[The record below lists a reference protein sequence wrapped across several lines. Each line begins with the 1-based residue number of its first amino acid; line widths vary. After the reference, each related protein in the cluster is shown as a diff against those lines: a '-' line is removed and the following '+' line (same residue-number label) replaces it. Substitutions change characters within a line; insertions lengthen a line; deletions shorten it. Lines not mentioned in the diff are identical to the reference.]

1 MRETRQKIQYKIA
14 EGSSNTSSFAG
25 LAPIVEFYHRSGL
38 PDVIDKSIG
47 IRTTRGRKDHDH
59 VLSLVLLQLAGAS
72 AVDHLPFLKEKLSF
86 ERLGVDIPSPTACRA
101 WLKEFHNP
109 NEDIKRGMGKAF
121 IPESNRH
128 LDGFGKVF
136 THLFSVISAMDPR
149 ASITLDQ
156 DATFIETE
164 SKGAL
169 WNYQGNRSY
178 EAFSTYCPEHDLVL
192 ASKYSDG
199 NVPPGYM
206 QFEEFKEVL
215 KGLPEEVTQVS
226 LRSDSAGYQTDL
238 LRYCS
243 EGRDSRFGFIPFTIS
258 SPVRKEFK
266 QAVKAVA
273 EREWKPLMRRD
284 SDGSLIPTG
293 QEWAE
298 VVYVPDNLS
307 RKKHGPDYRFLAVRE
322 KYCGPLD
329 EIKDNFEKN
338 SENETLSAPGRI
350 NNEAG
355 GYQLYIPQVIEAIEK
370 ENPDLRRLHLT
381 GMGTDI
387 YKITAVATNI
397 EDGTDGERYGLKTG
411 ETMDGGKI
419 ICWHRQR
426 CGKSEELHH
435 ILKDN
440 LAGGHIPS
448 ANFGANA
455 AWWNIS
461 VLALNLH
468 NILKNQILPKGFSQS
483 RPKTLRFMLYTMA
496 GRIVSHGRRIMIKV
510 WRNDRGCELFRHAM
524 ERIARM
530 PAFGT

>member
-1 MRETRQKIQYKIA
+1 
-14 EGSSNTSSFAG
+14 
-25 LAPIVEFYHRSGL
+25 
-38 PDVIDKSIG
+38 
-47 IRTTRGRKDHDH
+47 
-59 VLSLVLLQLAGAS
+59 
-72 AVDHLPFLKEKLSF
+72 
-86 ERLGVDIPSPTACRA
+86 
-101 WLKEFHNP
+101 
-109 NEDIKRGMGKAF
+109 
-121 IPESNRH
+121 
-128 LDGFGKVF
+128 
-136 THLFSVISAMDPR
+136 
-149 ASITLDQ
+149 
-156 DATFIETE
+156 
-164 SKGAL
+164 
-169 WNYQGNRSY
+169 
-178 EAFSTYCPEHDLVL
+178 
-192 ASKYSDG
+192 
-199 NVPPGYM
+199 
-206 QFEEFKEVL
+206 
-215 KGLPEEVTQVS
+215 
-226 LRSDSAGYQTDL
+226 
-238 LRYCS
+238 
-243 EGRDSRFGFIPFTIS
+243 
-258 SPVRKEFK
+258 VRKEFK

-273 EREWKPLMRRD
+273 EGEWKPFMRRD

-298 VVYVPDNLS
+298 VVYVPNNLA

-322 KYCGPLD
+322 RYCGSLED
-329 EIKDNFEKN
+329 IKDNFEKSN
-338 SENETLSAPGRI
+338 VEDASTAGRKVDNESS
-350 NNEAG
+350 

-381 GMGTDI
+381 GMGRDI

-419 ICWHRQR
+419 ICWHRQK